1 MNFKNVLFIKIEM
14 VLIQSILVLEPGLIG
29 QNDFKKNQS
38 IRIWYQKYRL
48 LFKKDKLRSSYKDNM
63 RVPRGLKI

>member
-1 MNFKNVLFIKIEM
+1 MA
-14 VLIQSILVLEPGLIG
+14 LIQSILVLEPWLID

-48 LFKKDKLRSSYKDNM
+48 PLKKMQFILHMS
-63 RVPRGLKI
+63 VPRGLKILNLSENVCLCTTSL